1 MKRLSLL
8 FPVIA
13 PFLLAPLFAQEA
25 PDEPP
30 AAESAPISQIA
41 ITVEYYQLDHR
52 AANQHIREHR
62 STGQSD
68 ASSLH
73 DTLSNLVDAKNARRI
88 ASGYLV
94 TRSGQRAKI
103 ESIVQHIYPTE
114 FDPPEVVPD
123 LAGPVHADVRL
134 MTNLTPTAFETRN
147 TGLTIEVD
155 PVIGNDGAFIDL
167 NIATELVEHIGD
179 RILGQN
185 EARMTQPVFNTAN
198 DMTAITLKSGSWA
211 FVGTHGPAPTM
222 SELNSTG
229 TDTGNRDERI
239 IVLVRANLVEFN
251 LETSEPSDPPTGPAV
266 ISTLAEYIEVGEADA
281 ARLLSSLSESGSS
294 SALREELESRIESGS
309 ATLIETASVTTRSG
323 QRAKSQ
329 SSSEWIYPTAQAPP
343 DVPKELRGPI
353 EKGNE
358 LITPLTYTSFE
369 TRNIGTSLEI
379 DPVANAN
386 RLIVDVNIAPEI
398 VSHVGET
405 KYGQLESQTEIPIFG
420 MLKTQTAV
428 TVKGNDPLLVSVYMP
443 IDKKSRKPNPD
454 RRVFLFL
461 SSTALQVD

>member
-62 STGQSD
+62 STGQPD

-294 SALREELESRIESGS
+294 SSLREELESRIESGS

-329 SSSEWIYPTAQAPP
+329 
-343 DVPKELRGPI
+343 
-353 EKGNE
+353 
-358 LITPLTYTSFE
+358 
-369 TRNIGTSLEI
+369 
-379 DPVANAN
+379 
-386 RLIVDVNIAPEI
+386 
-398 VSHVGET
+398 
-405 KYGQLESQTEIPIFG
+405 
-420 MLKTQTAV
+420 
-428 TVKGNDPLLVSVYMP
+428 
-443 IDKKSRKPNPD
+443 
-454 RRVFLFL
+454 
-461 SSTALQVD
+461 

>member
-62 STGQSD
+62 STGQPD

-222 SELNSTG
+222 SLQIRPLGPQS
-229 TDTGNRDERI
+229 
-239 IVLVRANLVEFN
+239 FP
-251 LETSEPSDPPTGPAV
+251 PSPN
-266 ISTLAEYIEVGEADA
+266 I
-281 ARLLSSLSESGSS
+281 
-294 SALREELESRIESGS
+294 LR
-309 ATLIETASVTTRSG
+309 
-323 QRAKSQ
+323 
-329 SSSEWIYPTAQAPP
+329 
-343 DVPKELRGPI
+343 
-353 EKGNE
+353 
-358 LITPLTYTSFE
+358 
-369 TRNIGTSLEI
+369 
-379 DPVANAN
+379 
-386 RLIVDVNIAPEI
+386 
-398 VSHVGET
+398 
-405 KYGQLESQTEIPIFG
+405 
-420 MLKTQTAV
+420 
-428 TVKGNDPLLVSVYMP
+428 
-443 IDKKSRKPNPD
+443 
-454 RRVFLFL
+454 
-461 SSTALQVD
+461 